1 MRKHEY
7 GTGTRRIGTVREAP
21 KGRVLMKTGIGGTR
35 VVDVLAG
42 ELLPRIC

>member
-1 MRKHEY
+1 MKVTAGEEFFE
-7 GTGTRRIGTVREAP
+7 VVEEP
-21 KGRVLMKTGIGGTR
+21 KGRVLLKTPIGNTR